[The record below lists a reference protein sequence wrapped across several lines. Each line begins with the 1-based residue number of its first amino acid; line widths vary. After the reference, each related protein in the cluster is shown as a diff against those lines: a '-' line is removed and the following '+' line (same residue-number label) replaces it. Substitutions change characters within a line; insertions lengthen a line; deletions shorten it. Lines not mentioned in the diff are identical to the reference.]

1 MDEPLVL
8 RDLPAHERPRER
20 MLAVGAEQLSV
31 AELLAILLRTGHR
44 DESVLALAQR
54 LLKQFGSLRE
64 LAGARVEELTAVKGV
79 GIAKAVQV
87 KAGLELGRRLAR
99 LAAEERLAVRGP
111 GDVARLLMDELRF
124 LPNEHFVCL
133 FLNTKN
139 HIIGKQT
146 VFVGTLNATVVHPR
160 EIFREAIRRASA
172 AVILAHNHPSGPGA
186 EPRGHRADAAA
197 GRGRGAPRHSGF
209 GPHRHRRQPV
219 REFKGKRLPVKEL

>member
-1 MDEPLVL
+1 MDGPLAL

-44 DESVLALAQR
+44 DESVLVLAQR
-54 LLKQFGSLRE
+54 LLQRFGSLRE

-79 GIAKAVQV
+79 GVAKAVQV

-99 LAAEERLAVRGP
+99 LAAEERLVVRGP
-111 GDVARLLMDELRF
+111 GDVASILMDELRF

-160 EIFREAIRRASA
+160 EIFREAIRRSSA
-172 AVILAHNHPSGPGA
+172 AVILAHNHPSGDPQPSP
-186 EPRGHRADAAA
+186 EDIVLTRRLVEA
-197 GRGRGAPRHSGF
+197 GELLGI
-209 GPHRHRRQPV
+209 PV
-219 REFKGKRLPVKEL
+219 LDHIVIGDNRFVSLKEKGYL